1 MKKLNIDNYILQNY
15 KNKTNTQMALE
26 CGCSKSTISHHRKR
40 LGISATELNNQLR
53 EKTKYICSQYGKKT
67 KTALAKELN
76 CSVSFIKKILQEN
89 HLIGTINTVYYS
101 DESYFDN
108 IDSPQ
113 KAYFLGILASDG
125 CIYRREGHQGMVSI
139 SLQEKDIEILEN
151 FKQELNTTKPILIV
165 SDKRRENTRM
175 ASLQI
180 TSDKMCNRLLE
191 LGIGVRKTFDLSI
204 KDIASNIPKSLISSF
219 ILGYFDGDGSI
230 GVSANETISRSFV
243 CISGPLK
250 GIYDFQDI
258 LKEFGIDS
266 TNQQDKRKYK
276 EPFGSLIFTNTTQ
289 KYIYLKFIYSSKV
302 KCLNR
307 KKKQANELI
316 KRIED
321 NSTNRFENIEAQRI
335 YKSVVLKWE
344 ELLES

>member
-1 MKKLNIDNYILQNY
+1 MI
-15 KNKTNTQMALE
+15 
-26 CGCSKSTISHHRKR
+26 
-40 LGISATELNNQLR
+40 
-53 EKTKYICSQYGKKT
+53 
-67 KTALAKELN
+67 
-76 CSVSFIKKILQEN
+76 
-89 HLIGTINTVYYS
+89 
-101 DESYFDN
+101 
-108 IDSPQ
+108 
-113 KAYFLGILASDG
+113 
-125 CIYRREGHQGMVSI
+125 SI

-151 FKQELNTTKPILIV
+151 FKQELNTTKPISIV

-191 LGIGVRKTFDLSI
+191 LGIGIRKTFDLSI
-204 KDIASNIPKSLISSF
+204 KNIASNIPKSLISSF

-230 GVSANETISRSFV
+230 GVPANGTISRSFV
-243 CISGPLK
+243 SISGPLK

-266 TNQQDKRKYK
+266 SNQQDKKKYK

-321 NSTNRFENIEAQRI
+321 NSTNRFENIEAQHI